1 MRLKKTYLV
10 VIGLVIAILVLSS
23 LTVVYLEYPEEDLDY
38 DLVVEGGIVLE
49 ENKDSIQIRS
59 ISPNTDIQVQ
69 GFQGD
74 IEVRNSHLNSEIQGI
89 EEYEVDKTDIRL
101 EVEDTKEKAITI
113 NAPEKTDFDFA
124 VIGDT
129 QGMNQIFQDAVD
141 DMSDIEFL
149 LHTGDLTPHSQ
160 IDEYHAVIEVMNDA
174 DFPVYPT
181 IGNHDNRFNG
191 TEIYEE
197 LIAPTEYSF
206 VYSDYNFIF
215 LDTAELLLTEDQ
227 IDWIDSQVLE
237 DKQNVIVT
245 HAPYFDPFGGNHTLG
260 EDEDSDEML
269 ENYISEGNIDV
280 FMSGHIHAYY
290 EDVKDGTQRLITGG
304 GGGSLVDGVHH
315 YTHVKAQDSELT
327 FEKVPIDTP
336 EQNIFEIDV
345 EKGEENVTIT
355 YERLLQMMKQDGV
368 SGVSSFQN
376 QFGNQRGEGYYS
388 GVKSST
394 ILEKVGGMDENDT
407 LVIESID
414 GHTQEFGYLNVY
426 PDEYFLSEQGE
437 FILALTY
444 NNQTIEEWN
453 DGPRAAF
460 MPDDG
465 YYSNKNCENTSY
477 EGQGW
482 NEYESAGAR
491 WVKYVKSLRVVE
503 GG

>member
-1 MRLKKTYLV
+1 MMNKKGVLTIFAVILLTLPLV
-10 VIGLVIAILVLSS
+10 GCV
-23 LTVVYLEYPEEDLDY
+23 EDPDY
-38 DLVVEGGIVLE
+38 DLEVEGGIVLE
-49 ENKDSIQIRS
+49 GSDDQIRIRS
-59 ISPNTDIQVQ
+59 ISPDTEIVVQ
-69 GFQGD
+69 GFQGT
-74 IEVRNSHLNSEIQGI
+74 IEVTNSHLDSEVEGV
-89 EEYEVDKTDIRL
+89 EGYERDKTFISMDI
-101 EVEDTKEKAITI
+101 EDISERTITIDTPEKA
-113 NAPEKTDFDFA
+113 EFEFA

-129 QGMNQIFQDAVD
+129 QGMNHIFQDAVD

-160 IDEYHAVIEVMNDA
+160 IDEYHAVIEVMEDA

-197 LIAPTEYSF
+197 LIGPTEYSF

-215 LDTAELLLTEDQ
+215 LDTSELSLTEDQ

-245 HAPYFDPFGGNHTLG
+245 HSPYYDPFGGDHTLDP
-260 EDEDSDEML
+260 ESDEML
-269 ENYISEGNIDV
+269 EQYLSESSIDV
-280 FMSGHIHAYY
+280 FMAGHIHAYH
-290 EDVKDGTQRLITGG
+290 EDVSHSMQRLITGG

-315 YTHVKAQDSELT
+315 YTHVTVDSTGLS

-336 EQNIFEIDV
+336 EQNIFNISL
-345 EKGEENVTIT
+345 KRGEEKENIT
-355 YERLLQMMKQDGV
+355 YERLLQIMKQEGV
-368 SGVSSFQN
+368 SGTSSFQN
-376 QFGNQRGEGYYS
+376 QFGNQRGEAYYS
-388 GVKSST
+388 GVKIST
-394 ILEKVGGMDENDT
+394 MIEKVGGMDENDT
-407 LVIESID
+407 LLIESMD

-444 NNQTIEEWN
+444 NNQTIDEWN

-460 MPDDG
+460 IPEDG
-465 YYSNKNCENTSY
+465 YYTNKNCENTSY